1 LVKILHKNKKIKL
14 FIENKFNYYKNMKL
28 NQDQL
33 KNLIKEEASRIL
45 KEEAHPRDYNFETI
59 EEYFQY
65 MFKTYVDGNKS
76 HSKELYNDLSD
87 IQKERFK
94 EWLKESGKYKESDF
108 LISLLNEQV
117 GIAPETKEEKRES
130 ILDARPGEIVILNFE
145 GITIK
150 VQRQLGDLFKVLD
163 ASESH
168 KLKDGDYIM
177 AKGND
182 IFEKGRK
189 FGNKENN
196 IK

>member
-1 LVKILHKNKKIKL
+1 
-14 FIENKFNYYKNMKL
+14 M
-28 NQDQL
+28 
-33 KNLIKEEASRIL
+33 
-45 KEEAHPRDYNFETI
+45 
-59 EEYFQY
+59 
-65 MFKTYVDGNKS
+65 
-76 HSKELYNDLSD
+76 KELYNDLSE
-87 IQKERFK
+87 IQKARFK
-94 EWLKESGKYKESDF
+94 EWLKESGLYKESDF

-117 GIAPETKEEKRES
+117 GVAPETKEEKKES

-189 FGNKENN
+189 FRFSIYREIPAKYETRPLTSWKV
-196 IK
+196 IKN